1 MLDSSQYTVWFDYH
15 QKTTLATER
24 EQKVTLLHICVRN
37 KIEQRIIRGLLQSHS
52 QQQQKSKI
60 VNLGGDFKE

>member
-1 MLDSSQYTVWFDYH
+1 MTS
-15 QKTTLATER
+15 ATER

-52 QQQQKSKI
+52 QQQQKLKI

>member
-1 MLDSSQYTVWFDYH
+1 MLGSSQYMVWFDYH
-15 QKTTLATER
+15 QKTTSATER
-24 EQKVTLLHICVRN
+24 EQKITLLHICVRN

-52 QQQQKSKI
+52 QQQQKLKI